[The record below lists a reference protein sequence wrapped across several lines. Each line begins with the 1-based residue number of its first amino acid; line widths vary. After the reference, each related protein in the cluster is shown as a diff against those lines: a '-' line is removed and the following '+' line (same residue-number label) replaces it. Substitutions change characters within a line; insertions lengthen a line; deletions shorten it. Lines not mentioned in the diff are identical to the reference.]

1 MSEGLPPYL
10 NLTSALAVFASGAES
25 VQSQRH
31 IKPLHQH
38 IAMRLVIEGG
48 FEPSEITPRPPL
60 RIDGRDRLV
69 WDAGAA
75 TQSEQTVLGG
85 LKTKDIDVVVNKAS
99 AGPVIAISVKG
110 TTGAFRNLTNR
121 MEEAIGDS
129 TNLHL
134 MYPGLVYG
142 FFQIIRANHVG
153 TPGLAGP
160 NDIAVDL
167 SGQVVIS
174 LRRYHD
180 VLTSLTGRRMVRDD
194 PTRYES
200 LAMAMV
206 SPNPENAG
214 TPLDHYPEPSSPLR
228 VERFFETLLST
239 YDLRYPYMA
248 ASLPGLRRREWS
260 RNSPIFR
267 AFADEVSMI
276 STLGY
281 APRII

>member
-1 MSEGLPPYL
+1 MTEGLPPYL

-48 FEPSEITPRPPL
+48 FDPSEITPRPPI
-60 RIDGRDRLV
+60 RIEGRDRLV
-69 WDAGAA
+69 WDASAA

-142 FFQIIRANHVG
+142 FFQIIRANHSG
-153 TPGLAGP
+153 TEGLAGL
-160 NDIAVDL
+160 NDIAID
-167 SGQVVIS
+167 SAGQAVIS

-194 PTRYES
+194 PTRYEA

-206 SPNPENAG
+206 SPDPSSAG
-214 TPLDHYPEPSSPLR
+214 TVLENYPEAGSALR
-228 VERFFETLLST
+228 VERFFETLLSI

-260 RNSPIFR
+260 RSSPIFKP
-267 AFADEVSMI
+267 FDADASMI
-276 STLGY
+276 AVFGY
-281 APRII
+281 APRIA

>member
-1 MSEGLPPYL
+1 MPEEVPAYL
-10 NLTSALAVFASGAES
+10 NLTSALAVFASGTES

-38 IAMRLVIEGG
+38 IAMRLVLEGG
-48 FEPSEITPRPPL
+48 FDPEEITPRPPI
-60 RIDGRDRLV
+60 RVEGRDRLI
-69 WDAGAA
+69 WDPSAA
-75 TQSEQTVLGG
+75 TQGEQTVLGG

-142 FFQIIRANHVG
+142 FFQIIRANHAG
-153 TPGLAGP
+153 TAGLAGP
-160 NDIAVDL
+160 NDIAID
-167 SGQVVIS
+167 STGQVVIS

-180 VLTSLTGRRMVRDD
+180 VLTSLAGRRMVRDD

-206 SPNPENAG
+206 SPDAGQAGEILGDFPELA
-214 TPLDHYPEPSSPLR
+214 SPLR
-228 VERFFETLLST
+228 VERFFATLLST

-248 ASLPGLRRREWS
+248 ASLPALRRREWS
-260 RNSPIFR
+260 RQSPVFR
-267 AFADEVSMI
+267 GFGDEASMLSAF
-276 STLGY
+276 GY
-281 APRII
+281 TPRIA